1 MIYYRKEANMKV
13 RYYVIADESDI
24 YDEDDDLEEEEL
36 LDIAWEWAMANADV
50 GFEIIEENN

>member
-1 MIYYRKEANMKV
+1 MKV

-24 YDEDDDLEEEEL
+24 YEEDDDLEEEEL
-36 LDIAWEWAMANADV
+36 LDIAWEWVMANADV

>member
-1 MIYYRKEANMKV
+1 MKV
-13 RYYVIADESDI
+13 RYYVMADESDI

-36 LDIAWEWAMANADV
+36 LDIAWEWAKTNADV